1 VRYGYRRVHVLLQ
14 RDGWGPISSASM
26 LGRGSG
32 VIVNVAS
39 MAHKR
44 GSPGAYVHYAAA
56 KAAVLTMSSKH
67 LRR

>member
-1 VRYGYRRVHVLLQ
+1 
-14 RDGWGPISSASM
+14 M